1 MIIYRDKLRHAEFS
15 FCTFARKY
23 HALVLIGGSSKPG
36 QQETAQ
42 AAPVAA
48 KGAAKPKIE
57 AKAAP
62 PKKAAK
68 PLSKLEDMSAS
79 MVTYKQ
85 AETMC
90 RRAVEA
96 SARYGFDPDPWSI
109 TSNTNGSR
117 TSVIASDQLTNAIGT
132 ELQTNAR
139 CEVNLTTD
147 SLVSITFDQ

>member
-1 MIIYRDKLRHAEFS
+1 MPIYRDKPRHAEFS
-15 FCTFARKY
+15 FCIFARKY

-62 PKKAAK
+62 QEGGEAAV
-68 PLSKLEDMSAS
+68 EAGDMSAS

-90 RRAVEA
+90 RRAAGA
-96 SARYGFDPDPWSI
+96 SARYGFDPDLWSI
-109 TSNTNGSR
+109 TSNTNDSR
-117 TSVIASDQLTNAIGT
+117 TSVIASDQLTNAFGT

-147 SLVSITFDQ
+147 SVVSITFDQ